1 LSLFA
6 QEPAPSRAQ
15 LNPEPIEDWSAEPA
29 DDEVFTEVLVP
40 LIVGCALFMELLD
53 STVITTALPAMSRSL
68 HEDPIKLN
76 LAITS
81 YLLSLAV
88 FIPISAWVAD
98 RFGARMI
105 FRAAIVIFTIGS
117 VLCGLSQSLP
127 ELVAARILQ
136 GCGGAM
142 MVPVGRLVILK
153 TVPKRHLVTAMSYLS
168 IPALIGPVVG
178 PPVGGFIVTYST
190 WRWIFFINVPICVL
204 GIVMVTMFI
213 EDIRETDV
221 PPLDLI
227 GFFLTGIGLAAMVF
241 GFESVGRGELP
252 MAVVIGLMVGGAAC
266 MGLYWLHYRR
276 AAHPIINLGLL
287 RITTFRISTVGGGLF
302 RMGIGAMPFLLA
314 LLLQLAFGINPFK
327 SGLIIFTSALGA
339 LTMKFGI
346 NPIIRWFG
354 FRRLL
359 IFNGLISAA
368 FMMVCALFR
377 PTTAHFII
385 ALALFSGGFF
395 RSLQFTCINALGYA
409 DIPNSLMSNASSL
422 SSMGQQLT
430 ISVGVAIAALALRI
444 GMTMHHSTVLSAH
457 DITPAFIL
465 TGGLGLIGAL
475 SFISLP
481 HHAGAELAGRRGRAR
496 AMLEE
501 ETATLAD

>member
-1 LSLFA
+1 
-6 QEPAPSRAQ
+6 
-15 LNPEPIEDWSAEPA
+15 
-29 DDEVFTEVLVP
+29 
-40 LIVGCALFMELLD
+40 
-53 STVITTALPAMSRSL
+53 
-68 HEDPIKLN
+68 
-76 LAITS
+76 
-81 YLLSLAV
+81 
-88 FIPISAWVAD
+88 
-98 RFGARMI
+98 
-105 FRAAIVIFTIGS
+105 
-117 VLCGLSQSLP
+117 
-127 ELVAARILQ
+127 
-136 GCGGAM
+136 
-142 MVPVGRLVILK
+142 
-153 TVPKRHLVTAMSYLS
+153 
-168 IPALIGPVVG
+168 
-178 PPVGGFIVTYST
+178 
-190 WRWIFFINVPICVL
+190 
-204 GIVMVTMFI
+204 
-213 EDIRETDV
+213 
-221 PPLDLI
+221 
-227 GFFLTGIGLAAMVF
+227 
-241 GFESVGRGELP
+241 

-276 AAHPIINLGLL
+276 AAHPIINLALFEV
-287 RITTFRISTVGGGLF
+287 TTFRISTVGGGLF

-359 IFNGLISAA
+359 IFNGLVSAA

-377 PTTAHFII
+377 PTTPHFMI
-385 ALALFSGGFF
+385 ALALFSGGFS

-430 ISVGVAIAALALRI
+430 ISVGVAIAALALRV

-481 HHAGAELAGRRGRAR
+481 HHAGAELAGRRGGGR

>member
-1 LSLFA
+1 
-6 QEPAPSRAQ
+6 
-15 LNPEPIEDWSAEPA
+15 
-29 DDEVFTEVLVP
+29 
-40 LIVGCALFMELLD
+40 MELLD

-190 WRWIFFINVPICVL
+190 WRWIFFINVPICML

-221 PPLDLI
+221 PPLDLT

-252 MAVVIGLMVGGAAC
+252 LAVVIGLMLGGAAC
-266 MGLYWLHYRR
+266 MGLYVLHYRR
-276 AAHPIINLGLL
+276 AAHPIINLGLFEV
-287 RITTFRISTVGGGLF
+287 TTFRISTVGGGLF

-359 IFNGLISAA
+359 IFNGLVSAV

-377 PTTAHFII
+377 PTTPHFLI

-430 ISVGVAIAALALRI
+430 ISLGVAIAALALRI

-465 TGGLGLIGAL
+465 TGGLGFIGAL

-481 HHAGAELAGRRGRAR
+481 HHAGAELAGRRGRSR
-496 AMLEE
+496 AILEE
-501 ETATLAD
+501 ETASLAD

>member
-1 LSLFA
+1 LALLPQKPASSHPVLQTPLTPASGFE
-6 QEPAPSRAQ
+6 EP
-15 LNPEPIEDWSAEPA
+15 DAE
-29 DDEVFTEVLVP
+29 FTEVLVP

-53 STVITTALPAMSRSL
+53 STVITTALPAMARSL

-98 RFGARMI
+98 RFGARLI
-105 FRAAIVIFTIGS
+105 FRSAIVIFTVGS
-117 VLCGLSQSLP
+117 VLCGISQSLP

-168 IPALIGPVVG
+168 IPALVGPVVG

-204 GIVMVTMFI
+204 GIVMVTLFI
-213 EDIRETDV
+213 KDIREDHV
-221 PPLDLI
+221 PPLDLL
-227 GFFLTGIGLAAMVF
+227 GFILTGIGLAALVF

-252 MAVVIGLMVGGAAC
+252 LWLVVGLMAGGAVC
-266 MGLYWLHYRR
+266 MGLYVLHYRR
-276 AAHPIINLGLL
+276 ARHPIIDLGLFA
-287 RITTFRISTVGGGLF
+287 IPTFRVSTVGGGLF

-327 SGLIIFTSALGA
+327 SGLIIFASALGA
-339 LTMKFGI
+339 LTMKLGI
-346 NPIIRWFG
+346 NPIIRFFG
-354 FRRLL
+354 FRSVL
-359 IFNGLISAA
+359 IFNGVVSAF
-368 FMMVCALFR
+368 FMLCCALFR
-377 PTTAHFII
+377 PTTPHLLI
-385 ALALFSGGFF
+385 ALVLFAGGFF

-409 DIPNSLMSNASSL
+409 DVPSALMSNASSL
-422 SSMGQQLT
+422 ASMGQQLT
-430 ISVGVAIAALALRI
+430 ISLGVAIAALALRV
-444 GMTMHHSTVLSAH
+444 GMAMHHSRVLTAR
-457 DITPAFIL
+457 DIIPAFLL
-465 TGGLGLIGAL
+465 TGGLGLLG
-475 SFISLP
+475 SLVFVP
-481 HHAGAELAGRRGRAR
+481 LPRHAGAELAGGRRRT
-496 AMLEE
+496 LVEE
-501 ETATLAD
+501 ETTALAD

>member
-1 LSLFA
+1 MAWIADNPASSRLTYESSSNRDFDYKGSD
-6 QEPAPSRAQ
+6 EP
-15 LNPEPIEDWSAEPA
+15 
-29 DDEVFTEVLVP
+29 FTEVLVP
-40 LIVGCALFMELLD
+40 VIVGCALFMELLD

-88 FIPISAWVAD
+88 FIPISTWVAD
-98 RFGARMI
+98 RFGARLI
-105 FRAAIVIFTIGS
+105 FRTAIVIFTIGS
-117 VLCGLSQSLP
+117 VLCGISQSLP

-213 EDIRETDV
+213 KDIREENV
-221 PPLDLI
+221 PPLDIL
-227 GFFLTGIGLAAMVF
+227 GFLLTGVGLAALVF

-252 MAVVIGLMVGGAAC
+252 MGVVIGLTVGGFVC
-266 MGLYWLHYRR
+266 MGLYVLHYRR
-276 AAHPIINLGLL
+276 AKYPIINLGLL
-287 RITTFRISTVGGGLF
+287 SIPTFRISTVGGGLF

-327 SGLIIFTSALGA
+327 SGLIIFASALGA
-339 LTMKFGI
+339 LTMKIAI
-346 NPIIRWFG
+346 NPIIRFFG
-354 FRRLL
+354 FRSLL
-359 IFNGLISAA
+359 IFNGVISAL
-368 FMMVCALFR
+368 FMAGCALFR
-377 PTTAHFII
+377 PTTPHFVI

-409 DIPNSLMSNASSL
+409 DIPHSLMSNASCL
-422 SSMGQQLT
+422 ASMGQQLT
-430 ISVGVAIAALALRI
+430 ISIGIAVAALALRV
-444 GMTMHHSTVLSAH
+444 GMTLHHSRVLTAR
-457 DITPAFIL
+457 DIIPAFIL

-475 SFISLP
+475 AFVPLP
-481 HHAGAELAGRRGRAR
+481 HNAAAELAGRRGQRRFVEA
-496 AMLEE
+496 EP
-501 ETATLAD
+501 TAVAD